1 MEHIRFASLGS
12 GSGGN
17 GTVVQGGGTT
27 VLVDCGF
34 SVKQT
39 TVRLKALGVSVERI
53 DALLVTHEHGD
64 HVGGVIPL
72 AHRFDIPVYASHGT
86 LRVLT
91 ERDLDQRLAHAFV
104 AAEPVTLGEL
114 TVLPV
119 PVPHDA
125 REPTQYVITHGE
137 LAIGILTDLGHVTP
151 FVIESYRKCNAILME
166 SNHDAEML
174 RTGDYPA
181 RLKRRIAGKLGHL
194 SNAQAAGFLEDV
206 IHDGLTHVVI
216 GHISEQNNAKELL
229 QLTFRELEKRV
240 PNFAYATQTHGIGW
254 TQPMISA

>member
-1 MEHIRFASLGS
+1 M
-12 GSGGN
+12 
-17 GTVVQGGGTT
+17 VQGGGTT

-86 LRVLT
+86 LRGLT

-104 AAEPVTLGEL
+104 AAESVTLGEL

-229 QLTFRELEKRV
+229 QRTFRELEKRV

>member
-1 MEHIRFASLGS
+1 M
-12 GSGGN
+12 
-17 GTVVQGGGTT
+17 VQGGGTT

-39 TVRLKALGVSVERI
+39 TVRLQALGVSVERI

-72 AHRFDIPVYASHGT
+72 AHRFDLPVYASHGT
-86 LRVLT
+86 HRVLA

-104 AAEPVTLGEL
+104 PAESVTLGDL
-114 TVLPV
+114 SVLPV

-125 REPTQYVITHGE
+125 REPTQYVITQGE

-151 FVIESYRKCNAILME
+151 VVIERYRTCNAILVE
-166 SNHDAEML
+166 SNHDPEML
-174 RTGDYPA
+174 RNGDYPA

-194 SNAQAAGFLEDV
+194 SNAQAAGFLEEV
-206 IHDGLTHVVI
+206 IHDALTHVVI
-216 GHISEQNNAKELL
+216 GHISEHNNAKEPL
-229 QLTFRELEKRV
+229 QHAFQELERRV
-240 PNFAYATQTHGIGW
+240 PNFAYATQTRGIGW
-254 TQPMISA
+254 TQPMIST

>member
-1 MEHIRFASLGS
+1 M
-12 GSGGN
+12 
-17 GTVVQGGGTT
+17 VQGGGTT

-39 TVRLKALGVSVERI
+39 TGRLKALGVDVETI

-72 AHRFDIPVYASHGT
+72 AHRFDLPVYASHGT
-86 LRVLT
+86 HRALA
-91 ERDLDQRLAHAFV
+91 ERDLDQRLARV
-104 AAEPVTLGEL
+104 IVPAEGLVVGDLA
-114 TVLPV
+114 VLPV

-125 REPTQYVITHGE
+125 REPTQYVISHAGV
-137 LAIGILTDLGHVTP
+137 AVGILTDLGHVTP
-151 FVIESYRKCNAILME
+151 FVVESYRKCNAILVE

-174 RTGDYPA
+174 RNGDYPP

-194 SNAQAAGFLEDV
+194 SNAQTAGFLEEIV
-206 IHDGLTHVVI
+206 HDALTHVVI
-216 GHISEQNNAKELL
+216 GHISEQNNAKEPL
-229 QLTFRELEKRV
+229 QRTFREFEKLI

-254 TQPMISA
+254 TQPLAISV